1 MWYNASF
8 WKFIGYFSQSL
19 LPAYCSCK
27 SQTAVL
33 FLVNLLLIILFLLKI
48 FFSFILFDPSLSR
61 CFFLPPYNWYHRQL
75 CIFYHCFNKVMTFL
89 GLYLSQLHHA
99 QRSLTKELWG
109 FTHLLC
115 LAFWIK
121 KQFIPSGKLF

>member
-1 MWYNASF
+1 MHHSGNSLAIFHSHCFLPIAVVNPKLLYCFWSTFFWSF
-8 WKFIGYFSQSL
+8 SFY
-19 LPAYCSCK
+19 
-27 SQTAVL
+27 
-33 FLVNLLLIILFLLKI
+33 LKI

-89 GLYLSQLHHA
+89 GWYLSQLHHA

-109 FTHLLC
+109 FTHLFC
-115 LAFWIK
+115 LASWIK